1 MEVHVDDMMI
11 KLTNVEDH
19 SAHFERVFNKV
30 RKHNMCLNLENCFFG
45 VNSGKFLNFMITQWE
60 IENNHNKC
68 KTILTMRSLSNLK
81 EVQSLHG
88 KLVALTRFLPK
99 LAEKAKPFF
108 GLLKGKKGS
117 NGMLKVK
124 ICFRV

>member
-1 MEVHVDDMMI
+1 
-11 KLTNVEDH
+11 
-19 SAHFERVFNKV
+19 
-30 RKHNMCLNLENCFFG
+30 
-45 VNSGKFLNFMITQWE
+45 
-60 IENNHNKC
+60 
-68 KTILTMRSLSNLK
+68 MRSLSNLK